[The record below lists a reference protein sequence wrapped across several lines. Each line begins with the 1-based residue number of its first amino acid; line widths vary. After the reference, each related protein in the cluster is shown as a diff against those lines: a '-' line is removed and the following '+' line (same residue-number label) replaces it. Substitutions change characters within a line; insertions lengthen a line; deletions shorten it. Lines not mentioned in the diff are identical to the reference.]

1 MKSTSSIAI
10 VGIGGIFPHAP
21 NPATLWD
28 IVHSAT
34 DTAAEPPSGRWA
46 LPLEQAFAPQ
56 KGQADHVYS
65 RRACFVDQHR
75 VELDY
80 ARLNIS
86 AELVAQLDPVFQLLL
101 HAGTQAFFDAAVSPS
116 ARERIGVI
124 AGNLALPTDTS
135 ARLAQD
141 YLGRTLSEQILGHPV
156 APSST
161 AALNRFIT
169 GLPAA
174 VLAQALGLGGT
185 CFTLDAACA
194 SSLYAIKLAAEELR
208 SGRADVML
216 AGGVARPDSLYT
228 QMGFSQLRALS
239 PSGTCAPFDRNGD
252 GLVVGEGAGI
262 VVLKRTADAVRD
274 GDHIYAT
281 IEGIGL
287 SNDIGGSL
295 LAPTSEGQLRAMR
308 AAYAQAGWDPRTVEY
323 IECHATGTPVGDA
336 VEVESLHQLW
346 AQPQNGTAADVEGEQ
361 PLAQG
366 CVLGSVKSNIGHLL
380 TAAGAAAL
388 IKTILALKH
397 QTLPPTANFAT
408 PGEFLSTD
416 GVPFK
421 VLSQAQKWE
430 CRDAN
435 ALRRAGVSAFGF
447 GGINAH
453 VLLQEW
459 DPERCAHIYAQENS
473 AQKAAP
479 ALGSTE
485 AETAADDAIAIV
497 GLDVRSGASEDT
509 ATFRHQ
515 IFTATAQNPALQSP
529 QHWGGAHLSRW
540 WTEEGFTPCS
550 GAYLH
555 EISIPAGKFRIPP
568 TEMGEMLPRQALML
582 VCAEAALKDAA
593 AQELEHTDTGVFIG
607 TGLDLNATSFSLR
620 WQLPALYKQ
629 WQQEGINNLPPLE
642 ALQDILSPALSA
654 NRTMGALGSIVASRI
669 ARAFGVGGPSFTF
682 ASEENSGLHALRTAL
697 DALQRKEINLAIVG
711 AVDMPGDIRAQ
722 LSNQRLGRDLQVNDG
737 ACALILKRVT
747 DAHAAGDT
755 IYAVID
761 AHTEATGADTTLLN
775 VQEHTRT
782 RALEQLQ
789 TRNGAE
795 ITAYRFS
802 EISAPDGSIPAAE
815 HQAVPALSSTIPA
828 TTQLGHAGEASG
840 LLAVVKAALA
850 LHAKVLPPRWE
861 QGQKVD
867 ADYWLHNAAAGAR
880 RALIEGVAT
889 GGQIAL
895 VALREAPAAD
905 ADITATLP
913 ARFPLAKA
921 DTSAGDATLMRIYAA
936 DAAGIGTALKQLQ
949 QELHLYA
956 QQPLA
961 HLACR
966 WDTLNPPDPQGLCLT
981 CVATTHT
988 ELAAQL
994 DFAAQHLKHTPAQR
1008 LDGKGGARI
1017 PACARAKVFYSPTPL
1032 AAKGK
1037 VAFVFPGSGN
1047 HFVNMGREFA
1057 RTWPEVF
1064 ERQHRSNNYLR
1075 EQFRAEM
1082 FWNGADLKQIEA
1094 DHNSMIIAH
1103 VALCTA
1109 LSDRV
1114 RLFGVEPHMAVGYSL
1129 GESSSLFS
1137 LGVWRARD
1145 TMLERIE
1152 ASPLF
1157 TRDLAGPCAAAR
1169 TLWQLPEDEAVDW
1182 HLGIVPLPAAQIKP
1196 RIEEVERAYL
1206 LIVNTAE
1213 ECVIGGQRHAV
1224 EQVLHNLGN
1233 PPFIELNGVTTV
1245 HCPVPQVVAEAYHA
1259 LHRFETHA
1267 VATEI
1272 FSCASGTPYAPSTE
1286 ACADAILAQATDTI
1300 DFTRVV
1306 NNAYADGARIFIES
1320 GSGNSCTRMLTRIL
1334 GDRPH
1339 MVRPTCVEGQHPLT
1353 TFATLIA
1360 QLEAEGVRC
1369 NIADL
1374 RPRVCSAQPHHTE
1387 TSPSAPGKNTMKQN
1401 MVKLYNGIEP
1411 ITLPLK
1417 GAKDG
1422 DVKDA
1427 DAKEGAKHSA
1437 LPPLERKP
1445 SQNITLSRKTL
1456 PNTREEVAPMADNC
1470 PCVTPAVA
1478 QQNVSSGGVNVV
1490 ENVAE
1495 SMPEVLHSMQQM
1507 QAQHSAAHSEFLR
1520 LRAELHTLMAENF
1533 RLQQEFG
1540 TPQELGTDIEAIE
1553 ISGTEIS
1560 AATAAT
1566 PERHS
1571 SPEPVSPPT
1580 AQVQQVQP
1588 SAPAAAPSP
1597 LPEAEP
1603 PLFDRAACMEF
1614 AIGSIGKMLGPQ
1626 FASIDAHPT
1635 RVRLPDEPLMLV
1647 DRILLLEGEP
1657 CSMGAGRV
1665 VTEHDV
1671 TAERWYLDGGHIPTC
1686 VAVEAGQAD
1695 LFLSAYLGAD
1705 LQTKGKA
1712 VYRLLD
1718 AVVKFHDSLPQP
1730 GDVIR
1735 YDIYIERFF
1744 RQGDTWLFRFNYESS
1759 VNGKPLMSMRDGCAG
1774 FFTEQELNAGRGVV
1788 HTALDLRPM
1797 QGKRTPDW
1805 SELVPLKEVEQYSAS
1820 QVQALRRGDLAA
1832 CFGPEFARLA
1842 LQNPYT
1848 LPGGNLELVDRVI
1861 HVDPTGGR
1869 YGIGQIK
1876 AEMDIQPD
1884 DWFLTCHFCDD
1895 NVMPGTLMYECC
1907 LHTLRVLL
1915 MRMGWVTAEG
1925 EGHWEPIPGIESQL
1939 KCRGQVTEKT
1949 KVATYEVNI
1958 KEIGYRPEPY
1968 AIVDAL
1974 MYADSK
1980 AIVEITNMT
1989 IQLSGLNRAAMEAR
2003 WSDSA
2008 PIVGATKAAP
2018 APVPTQTAPV
2028 HPSPEA
2034 QPAAGKKP
2042 ALFDYASILAFSN
2055 GNPSDAF
2062 GERYRI
2068 FDAER
2073 RIARLPR
2080 PPFQFLDRITEI
2092 DATPWEM
2099 VAGGSVAAQY
2109 DVPQDGWF
2117 FAQERSHNM
2126 PFSIL
2131 LEIALQ
2137 PCGWL
2142 AAYVGSALTSEV
2154 DLCFRNLD
2162 GTAQILRPLTN
2173 MCGTLTTR
2181 AKLTRVSSS
2190 GGMIIQNY
2198 DFEVADNHG
2207 PVYRGDTVFGFFSAQ
2222 ALANQV
2228 GIPGA
2233 KPYQPQEQELQRNE
2247 TPGPYPVQAPFPDV
2261 QLRMV
2266 DEIELYIRNGGPH
2279 GLGFIRARKI
2289 VNPDEWF
2296 FAAHFYQDPVCP
2308 GSLGL
2313 ESFIQLIKYAA
2324 VQRWG
2329 GNAGTTFEITTHNTP
2344 HHWSYRGQ
2352 IIPSSK
2358 EIHVEA
2364 SISAIDDGERQITAD
2379 GYLLVDGKTIYF
2391 MQNFCVKLIS

>member
-1 MKSTSSIAI
+1 MKSTSSIAL

-28 IVHSAT
+28 IVHSAV
-34 DTAAEPPSGRWA
+34 DTAEEPPSGRWA
-46 LPLEQAFAPQ
+46 LPLKQAFAPQ
-56 KGQADHVYS
+56 KGQPDHVYS
-65 RRACFVDQHR
+65 RRACFVDQHS
-75 VELDY
+75 VELNY

-101 HAGTQAFFDAAVSPS
+101 HAGTQAFFDAALDS
-116 ARERIGVI
+116 ASHERIGVI

-141 YLGRTLSEQILGHPV
+141 YLGRTLSEQILSRSV
-156 APSST
+156 TPSST

-174 VLAQALGLGGT
+174 VLAQALGLGGI

-239 PSGTCAPFDRNGD
+239 PTGTCAPFDRNGD
-252 GLVVGEGAGI
+252 GLVVGEGAGM

-346 AQPQNGTAADVEGEQ
+346 AQAQSGTAADVHREQ
-361 PLAQG
+361 ALAQG

-388 IKTILALKH
+388 IKTLLALKH
-397 QTLPPTANFAT
+397 KTLPPTANFAT
-408 PGEFLSTD
+408 PGELLSTE

-430 CRDAN
+430 RRDPN

-459 DPERCAHIYAQENS
+459 DQEEWDQERCAHIYTHEKSSQGD
-473 AQKAAP
+473 AP
-479 ALGSTE
+479 SSVGFE
-485 AETAADDAIAIV
+485 PMRDADDAIAIV
-497 GLDVRSGASEDT
+497 GIDVRSGASEDT

-515 IFTATAQNPALQSP
+515 VFTATTQSPALHPP
-529 QHWGGAHLSRW
+529 QHWGGAHQSRW
-540 WTEEGFTPCS
+540 WKDEGFTPCN

-582 VCAEAALKDAA
+582 LCAEAALEDAGA
-593 AQELEHTDTGVFIG
+593 EELEHTDTGVFIG

-629 WQQEGINNLPPLE
+629 WQQEGINDLPPLE

-722 LSNQRLGRDLQVNDG
+722 LSNQRLGRDLRVNDG
-737 ACALILKRVT
+737 ACALILKRVA
-747 DAHAAGDT
+747 DARAAGDT
-755 IYAVID
+755 MYALID
-761 AHTEATGADTTLLN
+761 AHAEATGADTTLLK

-789 TRNGAE
+789 ACNGAE

-802 EISAPDGSIPAAE
+802 ETSAPDGSVPGAEQQAA
-815 HQAVPALSSTIPA
+815 PTTPFTLPA

-840 LLAVVKAALA
+840 LLAVVKTALA
-850 LHAKVLPPRWE
+850 LHAKVLPPRRE
-861 QGQKVD
+861 KGQEVD

-880 RALIEGVAT
+880 RALVEGIAT

-895 VALREAPAAD
+895 VALREAPTAD
-905 ADITATLP
+905 ADTTAALP

-921 DTSAGDATLMRIYAA
+921 DTSAGDATLVRIYAA

-949 QELHLYA
+949 QELHLNT

-961 HLACR
+961 QLACR

-988 ELAAQL
+988 ELEAQL
-994 DFAAQHLKHTPAQR
+994 DFAAKHLERTPGQR

-1017 PACARAKVFYSPTPL
+1017 PACARDKVFYSPTPL
-1032 AAKGK
+1032 AAEGK

-1064 ERQHRSNNYLR
+1064 ERQHRNNNYLQR
-1075 EQFRAEM
+1075 QFRTEM
-1082 FWNGADLKQIEA
+1082 FWNGAALEQIEA
-1094 DHNSMIIAH
+1094 DHNSMILAH

-1137 LGVWRARD
+1137 LGVWRERD

-1152 ASPLF
+1152 ESPLF
-1157 TRDLAGPCAAAR
+1157 TRDLAGPCVAAR

-1182 HLGIVPLPAAQIKP
+1182 YLGIVPLPAAQIKP
-1196 RIEEVERAYL
+1196 HIEEVERAYL
-1206 LIVNTAE
+1206 LIVNTAQ

-1224 EQVLHNLGN
+1224 EQVLHKLGN

-1306 NNAYADGARIFIES
+1306 NNAYAGGARIFIES

-1339 MVRPTCVEGQHPLT
+1339 MVRPTCVEGQPPLT

-1374 RPRVCSAQPHHTE
+1374 RPLVCSAQPHRTE
-1387 TSPSAPGKNTMKQN
+1387 TSPSAPRKNTMKQN
-1401 MVKLYNGIEP
+1401 MVKLYNGIEQ
-1411 ITLPLK
+1411 ITLPPR
-1417 GAKDG
+1417 DTS
-1422 DVKDA
+1422 
-1427 DAKEGAKHSA
+1427 EGTKHSA
-1437 LPPLERKP
+1437 LPPLGSIPPQSK
-1445 SQNITLSRKTL
+1445 K
-1456 PNTREEVAPMADNC
+1456 EEVAPKTNNC
-1470 PCVTPAVA
+1470 PCATPSVA
-1478 QQNVSSGGVNVV
+1478 QHNISGGGSNAV
-1490 ENVAE
+1490 ENMSE
-1495 SMPEVLHSMQQM
+1495 TMLGVLHSMQQM
-1507 QAQHSAAHSEFLR
+1507 QVQHSTAHSEFLR
-1520 LRAELHTLMAENF
+1520 LRAELHAMMAENF

-1540 TPQELGTDIEAIE
+1540 ADTEAM
-1553 ISGTEIS
+1553 GIS
-1560 AATAAT
+1560 A
-1566 PERHS
+1566 PEWHS
-1571 SPEPVSPPT
+1571 SPEPVAPPT
-1580 AQVQQVQP
+1580 AQGQQVQP
-1588 SAPAAAPSP
+1588 STPSVAPSP

-1774 FFTEQELNAGRGVV
+1774 FFTQQELNAGRGVV

-1797 QGKRTPDW
+1797 QGKRTSDW
-1805 SELVPLKEVEQYSAS
+1805 NELVPLEEVEQYSAS
-1820 QVQALRRGDLAA
+1820 QIQALRRGDLAA
-1832 CFGPEFARLA
+1832 CFGPEFARLT

-1861 HVDPTGGR
+1861 HMDPTGGR

-1907 LHTLRVLL
+1907 LHTLRVFL

-1949 KVATYEVNI
+1949 KVATFEVNI

-2003 WSDSA
+2003 WSGSA
-2008 PIVGATKAAP
+2008 PIAGAPKVVP
-2018 APVPTQTAPV
+2018 AQ
-2028 HPSPEA
+2028 PSSEA
-2034 QPAAGKKP
+2034 QPAAEKKP
-2042 ALFDYASILAFSN
+2042 PLFDYASILAFSN

-2080 PPFQFLDRITEI
+2080 PPFQFLDRIIEI
-2092 DATPWEM
+2092 DATQWEM

-2198 DFEVADNHG
+2198 DFEVADNLG
-2207 PVYRGDTVFGFFSAQ
+2207 PVYRGDTVFGFFSEQ

-2266 DEIELYIRNGGPH
+2266 DEIELYIRDGGPH

-2329 GNAGTTFEITTHNTP
+2329 GNASTTFETTTNNTQ

-2364 SISAIDDGERQITAD
+2364 SISAIDDGQRQITAD
-2379 GYLLVDGKTIYF
+2379 GYLLVDGKTIYS
-2391 MQNFCVKLIS
+2391 MQDFCVKLIS